1 MKKPL
6 SRALALLFAAILA
19 FSCILPCTAAFIDDD
34 IALLAESGD
43 GESVDPENS
52 ETPDQPKPPAAEPKL
67 EVTSESLSVF
77 VGKKLQLT
85 ATVTGVDAQ
94 PKIEWYTMDGNI
106 ASVDQ
111 NGLVSTKKTGRV
123 EIVAKTTVNGKELS
137 DGFIVNVVTR
147 SNPVKNLLEAGA
159 QLQIQLHRRLLLH
172 QR

>member
-1 MKKPL
+1 MKNPL

-34 IALLAESGD
+34 IALLAESGE
-43 GESVDPENS
+43 GESVDPENP

-111 NGLVSTKKTGRV
+111 NGLVSTKRP
-123 EIVAKTTVNGKELS
+123 AEL
-137 DGFIVNVVTR
+137 R
-147 SNPVKNLLEAGA
+147 
-159 QLQIQLHRRLLLH
+159 
-172 QR
+172 